1 MPSGGCVALPT
12 LYTPEEVAEKL
23 RVSRRAVYQWLNSG
37 RLNGLKAGQYWRVT
51 EEDLTRFLK
60 RHKHQ
65 MNETHTSER
74 T

>member
-1 MPSGGCVALPT
+1 MPT

-37 RLNGLKAGQYWRVT
+37 KLNGLKAGQYWRVT
-51 EEDLTRFLK
+51 EEDLTQYLQ
-60 RHKHQ
+60 RHKQH
-65 MNETHTSER
+65 NSEMHGSKR